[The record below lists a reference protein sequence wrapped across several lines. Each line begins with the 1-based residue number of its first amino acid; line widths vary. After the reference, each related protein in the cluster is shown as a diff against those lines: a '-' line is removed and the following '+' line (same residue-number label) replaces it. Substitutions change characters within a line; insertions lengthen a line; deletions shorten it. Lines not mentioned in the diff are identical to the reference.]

1 MSEDKRAILKQ
12 IKDYILEGSE
22 QAADFINECEYEETQ
37 IGLIATNSFFSG
49 KIAAYNDIYDWIENV
64 LEQEAE

>member
-1 MSEDKRAILKQ
+1 MSNEKALLCR
-12 IKDYILEGSE
+12 IKDYIKEGVE
-22 QAADFINECEYEETQ
+22 QSVKLFDGEMLC
-37 IGLIATNSFFSG
+37 G